1 MCKVATSSS
10 SSTSRRPS
18 GSQALRAFKNHHL
31 SSVPRSYVQSKGR
44 ARAKPSN
51 YILMVGDG
59 ELEKEKRIKQ
69 YEQFKRVEEIA
80 LQECHN
86 RPEDEEVGAT
96 LL

>member
-1 MCKVATSSS
+1 MCKDATSSS
-10 SSTSRRPS
+10 SLTSHRPS
-18 GSQALRAFKNHHL
+18 GSQALRAISNHR
-31 SSVPRSYVQSKGR
+31 SFSAPRSYVQSKGR

-51 YILMVGDG
+51 YILMVGL
-59 ELEKEKRIKQ
+59 LEKEKRINQ